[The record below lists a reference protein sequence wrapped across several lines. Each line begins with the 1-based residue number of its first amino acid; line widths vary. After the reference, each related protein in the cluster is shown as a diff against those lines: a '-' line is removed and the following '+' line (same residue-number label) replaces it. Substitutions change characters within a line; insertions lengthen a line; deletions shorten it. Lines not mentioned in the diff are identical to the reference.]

1 LIAELESQNTDVQNL
16 TSDKNQTVITYKGG
30 NGLQGTYVCKEL
42 VYAYAMWISP
52 RFSLMVIRAFDALVT
67 GQRPEIGPGIPHV
80 IERAVEAAS
89 LRTVME
95 SRDRTLAVF
104 GSLADEGD
112 RELVWQV
119 SIRAKERIEQHLRQ
133 LSRRH
138 LKNHNPEQVAAW
150 IMAWTP
156 EKATGVPH

>member
-1 LIAELESQNTDVQNL
+1 MADGFLWDEVIVRQEIIVQ
-16 TSDKNQTVITYKGG
+16 
-30 NGLQGTYVCKEL
+30 GLFEFRG
-42 VYAYAMWISP
+42 
-52 RFSLMVIRAFDALVT
+52 
-67 GQRPEIGPGIPHV
+67 
-80 IERAVEAAS
+80 AVEAAS
-89 LRTVME
+89 LRTAME

-119 SIRAKERIEQHLRQ
+119 AVRAKERIEQHLRQ
-133 LSRRH
+133 LARRH